1 MTQDGAWGHRRGLGT
16 RRTAQHG
23 EGEEQSGDRRQMC
36 EELVAARCAGSREG
50 RLWRKGRGTEQEA
63 LRSAEA

>member
-1 MTQDGAWGHRRGLGT
+1 MTQDGAWGHRRGLST

-36 EELVAARCAGSREG
+36 EELVAARCARLPGRAALAEG
-50 RLWRKGRGTEQEA
+50 AGDRAGGTEV
-63 LRSAEA
+63 R

>member
-1 MTQDGAWGHRRGLGT
+1 MTQDGAWGHRRGLST

-36 EELVAARCAGSREG
+36 EELVAARCA
-50 RLWRKGRGTEQEA
+50 RLPGKGGFGGRGGGQS
-63 LRSAEA
+63 RRH